1 MINIINEEGL
11 EFLKSVESNSIDL
24 VLTDPPY
31 VTSRDTGMNKLN
43 EQIKSGNLQKKTEK
57 QWSDFIESLDD
68 NVKNRLTLKDKENY
82 LRYGNR
88 FGKRFAYSTDYG
100 DWDKDF
106 TLDELDCFI
115 QEFHRVLKPTGT
127 CIIFFDLW
135 KITSLKDM
143 YENHKFKQI
152 RFIEWLKTNPV
163 PINSK
168 INYLTN
174 SREIALTA
182 VKKSKP
188 TFNSSYDNGIYKYP
202 IYSGK
207 ERFHPTQKSLG
218 LFSDLVIKHTNE
230 NDTVLDCFL
239 GSGTT
244 AVACLENNRNF
255 TGCERDETYYQKTM
269 NRLKNRNIKLLSA

>member
-135 KITSLKDM
+135 KITNLKDM
-143 YENHKFKQI
+143 YEKHKFKQI

>member
-82 LRYGNR
+82 LRYGNP

-135 KITSLKDM
+135 KITNLKDM

>member
-57 QWSDFIESLDD
+57 QWSDFIEPLDD
-68 NVKNRLTLKDKENY
+68 NIKNRLTLKDKENY

-135 KITSLKDM
+135 KITNLKDM

-188 TFNSSYDNGIYKYP
+188 TFNSSYDNGIYKHP

-269 NRLKNRNIKLLSA
+269 DRLKNRNIKLLSA

>member
-135 KITSLKDM
+135 KITNLKDM